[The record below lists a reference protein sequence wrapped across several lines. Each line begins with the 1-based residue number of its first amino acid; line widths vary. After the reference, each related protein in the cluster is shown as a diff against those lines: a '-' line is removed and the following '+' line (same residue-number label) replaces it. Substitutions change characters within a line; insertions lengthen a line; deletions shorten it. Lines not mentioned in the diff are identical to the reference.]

1 MSHKG
6 AVESSGT
13 GAVGDS
19 DLLENAIGIA
29 VRAHAGKKDKA
40 GQPYILHP
48 LRVMLSL
55 DTVEERI
62 VAVLHDVLEDGPAD
76 IAGEARRLLP
86 DHLLKALCAV
96 TKTADEEGP
105 ENYGRFIERAAA
117 DPLARRVKIA
127 DLRDNLDVTRLSAI
141 GPSDAAR
148 LERYLSA
155 LERLK
160 PRGIGSCAEIAAA
173 PRTGEWEDLAQR
185 RKGRKG

>member
-1 MSHKG
+1 MSKAG
-6 AVESSGT
+6 AGERSGA

-19 DLLENAIGIA
+19 AMLERAIAIA
-29 VRAHAGKKDKA
+29 VRAHAKKKDKA

-55 DTVEERI
+55 ETVEERI

-76 IAGEARRLLP
+76 IAEEARRLLP
-86 DHLLKALCAV
+86 DHLLIALLAV
-96 TKTADEEGP
+96 TKKADEAGP

-127 DLRDNLDVTRLSAI
+127 DLKDNLDVTRLSAI
-141 GPSDAAR
+141 GPEDAAR
-148 LERYLSA
+148 LERYLLA

-160 PRGIGSCAEIAAA
+160 ASG
-173 PRTGEWEDLAQR
+173 
-185 RKGRKG
+185 